1 MDWGTTLLLMLAVLM
16 VILLS
21 GIPVAFAF
29 LLFNLL
35 GIFYFMGPNGL
46 NVLSV
51 SLFSSIS
58 MFAIAPVPLF
68 IFMGTV
74 MFHSGMAKRVI
85 DIIDS
90 WMGRMPGRLSVL
102 TLVSGTIFST
112 LSGSTIATAGTLG
125 TLLVPEMENR
135 GYHKSMA
142 MGPIMGVGGLAMI
155 IPPSALAVVLG
166 SLGKISIGKLL
177 IGGILPGLLIAALY
191 LTYII
196 GRCYLQPSVAPS
208 YVVDRTSLSKKI
220 IDTAKYAL
228 PMLSII
234 VAVLGSIFFGI
245 ATPTEAASLGAVTS
259 LILCAFYGKLNLK
272 TLRDASISAVE
283 VTAMVFMIIA
293 GSIAFSQILAFSGVS
308 RELIEV
314 ITKLEVSPFLILLGM
329 LFTTLILGTF
339 MEQIAIMMI
348 TLPVYMPVIRA
359 LGFDDVWFGILML
372 INIEIAL
379 TTPPFGM
386 ICFVMK
392 GVAPEDTSMTD
403 VYRAAIPFIICDIIA
418 MGLLILFPSIV
429 TFLPNI
435 MRG

>member
-1 MDWGTTLLLMLAVLM
+1 MDWGITLLLMLAVLM

-35 GIFYFMGPNGL
+35 GTLYLMGPNGIEQI
-46 NVLSV
+46 SV
-51 SLFSSIS
+51 SIFSSVTK
-58 MFAIAPVPLF
+58 FVIAPVPLF
-68 IFMGTV
+68 ILMGTI
-74 MFHSGMAKRVI
+74 MFHSGMAKSVI
-85 DIIDS
+85 DIMDS

-102 TLVSGTIFST
+102 TLVSGTIFAT
-112 LSGSTIATAGTLG
+112 LSGSTIATSGTLG
-125 TLLVPEMENR
+125 TLLVPEMQKR

-142 MGPIMGVGGLAMI
+142 IGPIMGVGGLAMI

-177 IGGILPGLLIAALY
+177 IGGILPGLLIAAFY
-191 LTYII
+191 LSYII
-196 GRCYLQPSVAPS
+196 GRSVLQPSVAPS
-208 YVVDRTSLSKKI
+208 YVVDRKTLAKKI
-220 IDTAKYAL
+220 NNTAKYAL
-228 PMLSII
+228 PLLSII

-245 ATPTEAASLGAVTS
+245 ATPTEAAALGAFMA
-259 LILCAFYGKLNLK
+259 LILSAIYGKLNRKMLSA
-272 TLRDASISAVE
+272 ASMGAVE
-283 VTAMVFMIIA
+283 VTAMVFLIIA
-293 GSIAFSQILAFSGVS
+293 GSTAFSQILAFSGVS
-308 RELIEV
+308 RELIQV
-314 ITKLEVSPFLILLGM
+314 ITKADVSPILILLGI
-329 LFTTLILGTF
+329 LVTTLILGTF

-348 TLPVYMPVIRA
+348 TLPVYMPVIRS

-392 GVAPEDTSMTD
+392 GVTPADTSMTD
-403 VYRAAIPFIICDIIA
+403 VYKAALPFIVCDII
-418 MGLLILFPSIV
+418 GISLLILFPGIV

-435 MRG
+435 MR

>member
-1 MDWGTTLLLMLAVLM
+1 MAWGITLIAMLAVLM

-21 GIPVAFAF
+21 GIPIAFAF

-35 GIFYFMGPNGL
+35 GVLYLMGPDGISQ
-46 NVLSV
+46 LSV
-51 SLFSSIS
+51 SMFSSLS
-58 MFAIAPVPLF
+58 KFVIAPVPLF

-85 DIIDS
+85 DIMDG

-112 LSGSTIATAGTLG
+112 LSGSTIATSGTLG
-125 TLLVPEMENR
+125 KLLIPEMQER
-135 GYHKSMA
+135 GYKNAMA
-142 MGPIMGVGGLAMI
+142 IGPIMGVGGLAMV

-177 IGGILPGLLIAALY
+177 IGGILPGLLMATVY

-196 GRCYLQPSVAPS
+196 GRCWLQPSAAPS
-208 YVVDRTSLSKKI
+208 YVVTQIPLSKRI
-220 IDTAKYAL
+220 VYTIRYAL
-228 PMLSII
+228 PLLSII
-234 VAVLGSIFFGI
+234 AAVLGSIFFGI
-245 ATPTEAASLGAVTS
+245 ATPTEAAALGAVTS
-259 LILCAFYGKLNLK
+259 LILCAVYGKLSRETLK
-272 TLRDASISAVE
+272 KASLDAVE
-283 VTAMVFMIIA
+283 ITAMVFLIIA
-293 GSIAFSQILAFSGVS
+293 GSTAFSQILAFSGVS
-308 RELIEV
+308 RELIDV
-314 ITKLEVSPFLILLGM
+314 ITKADLSPFLILLGM
-329 LFTTLILGTF
+329 LLTTLILGTF

-392 GVAPEDTSMTD
+392 AVCPPGTRLTD
-403 VYRAAIPFIICDIIA
+403 VYAAALPFIVCDLIT
-418 MGLLILFPSIV
+418 MGLIILFPSIV
-429 TFLPNI
+429 TFLPSF
-435 MRG
+435 M

>member
-1 MDWGTTLLLMLAVLM
+1 MDWATTISLMLALLM
-16 VILLS
+16 FLLLS

-35 GIFYFMGPNGL
+35 SILYFMGPNGI
-46 NVLSV
+46 NVLTV

-58 MFAIAPVPLF
+58 VFVIAPVPLF

-85 DIIDS
+85 DIMDK
-90 WMGRMPGRLSVL
+90 WMGRMPGRLSAL
-102 TLVSGTIFST
+102 TLVSGTVFST
-112 LSGSTIATAGTLG
+112 LSGSTIATTGTLG
-125 TLLVPEMENR
+125 TLLVPEMEAR
-135 GYHKSMA
+135 GYKKTMA
-142 MGPIMGVGGLAMI
+142 IGPIMGVGGLAMI

-177 IGGILPGLLIAALY
+177 IGGILPGLLIAGLY
-191 LTYII
+191 LSYII

-208 YVVDRTSLSKKI
+208 YVVDRTSLSEKL

-228 PMLSII
+228 PLLLII

-259 LILCAFYGKLNLK
+259 LILCAIYGKLNRQ
-272 TLRDASISAVE
+272 TLSAASMGAVE

-293 GSIAFSQILAFSGVS
+293 GSMAFSQILAFSGVS

-314 ITKLEVSPFLILLGM
+314 ITKLDVSPTLIILGM
-329 LFTTLILGTF
+329 LITTLILGTF
-339 MEQIAIMMI
+339 MEQIAIMLI

-392 GVAPEDTSMTD
+392 GVAPRDTTMSD
-403 VYRAAIPFIICDIIA
+403 VYMAALPFIICDVIA
-418 MGLLILFPSIV
+418 IALLILFPGIV

-435 MRG
+435 MR

>member
-1 MDWGTTLLLMLAVLM
+1 MDWGTTLILMLAALM

-46 NVLSV
+46 NTLSV
-51 SLFSSIS
+51 SLFSSVSKFI
-58 MFAIAPVPLF
+58 IAPVPLF

-102 TLVSGTIFST
+102 TLVSGTVFST

-125 TLLVPEMENR
+125 TLLVPEMQNR
-135 GYHKSMA
+135 GYNKSMA
-142 MGPIMGVGGLAMI
+142 IGPIMGVGGLAMI

-166 SLGKISIGKLL
+166 SLGRISIGKLL

-196 GRCYLQPSVAPS
+196 GRCYLQPSVAPI
-208 YVVDRTSLSKKI
+208 YVVDRTALGKRI
-220 IDTAKYAL
+220 MDTVKYAL
-228 PMLSII
+228 PMLLII

-245 ATPTEAASLGAVTS
+245 ATPTEAAALGAVTS
-259 LILCAFYGKLNLK
+259 LILCAIYGKLNWK
-272 TLRDASISAVE
+272 TIGDASMGAVKI
-283 VTAMVFMIIA
+283 TAMVFLIIA
-293 GSIAFSQILAFSGVS
+293 GSLAFSQILAFSGVS
-308 RELIEV
+308 RELIQV
-314 ITKLEVSPFLILLGM
+314 ITKLDVSPLLILLGM

-359 LGFDDVWFGILML
+359 FGFDDVWFGILML

-386 ICFVMK
+386 LCFVMK
-392 GVAPEDTSMTD
+392 SVAPKDTTMTE
-403 VYRAAIPFIICDIIA
+403 VYKAAIPFIICDIIA
-418 MGLLILFPSIV
+418 IVFLILWPSIV
-429 TFLPNI
+429 TILPAI

>member
-1 MDWGTTLLLMLAVLM
+1 MDWGTTLLLILAVLM

-35 GIFYFMGPNGL
+35 GVMYLMGPGGITQ
-46 NVLSV
+46 LSV
-51 SLFSSIS
+51 SMFSSIS
-58 MFAIAPVPLF
+58 KFIIAPVPLF

-85 DIIDS
+85 DIMDS

-102 TLVSGTIFST
+102 TLVSGTVFST
-112 LSGSTIATAGTLG
+112 LSGSTIATTGTLG
-125 TLLVPEMENR
+125 TLLIPEMRNR

-142 MGPIMGVGGLAMI
+142 IGPIMGVGGLAMI

-177 IGGILPGLLIAALY
+177 IGGILPGLMIAVLY
-191 LTYII
+191 LSYII
-196 GRCYLQPSVAPS
+196 GRCYLQPSMAPS
-208 YVVDRTSLSKKI
+208 YVVDRTTLAKRI
-220 IDTAKYAL
+220 NDTIKYAL
-228 PMLSII
+228 PLLLII

-245 ATPTEAASLGAVTS
+245 ATPTEAAALGAVTS
-259 LILCAFYGKLNLK
+259 LILCAFYRKLNRK
-272 TLRDASISAVE
+272 TLGDAALSAVE
-283 VTAMVFMIIA
+283 ITAMVFMIIA
-293 GSIAFSQILAFSGVS
+293 GSTAFSQILAFSGVS
-308 RELIEV
+308 RELIQV
-314 ITKLEVSPFLILLGM
+314 ITKADISPILILSGM
-329 LFTTLILGTF
+329 LLTTLVLGTF

-386 ICFVMK
+386 LCFVMK
-392 GVAPEDTSMTD
+392 GVAPKDTTMTD
-403 VYRAAIPFIICDIIA
+403 VYKAAIPFIICDIIA
-418 MGLLILFPSIV
+418 IGLIIPFPSIV
-429 TFLPNI
+429 TFLPNV
-435 MRG
+435 MR

>member
-1 MDWGTTLLLMLAVLM
+1 MDWSVTLIVMLVVLM

-21 GIPVAFAF
+21 GIPIAFAF

-35 GIFYFMGPNGL
+35 GVLYLMGPDGL
-46 NVLSV
+46 TQLSV
-51 SLFSSIS
+51 SMFSSLTK
-58 MFAIAPVPLF
+58 FVIAPVPLF
-68 IFMGTV
+68 IFMGTI

-85 DIIDS
+85 DIMDG

-102 TLVSGTIFST
+102 TLVSGTIFAT
-112 LSGSTIATAGTLG
+112 LSGSTIATSGTLG
-125 TLLVPEMENR
+125 KLLIPEMQSR
-135 GYHKSMA
+135 GYKKSMA
-142 MGPIMGVGGLAMI
+142 IGPIMGVGGLAMI

-177 IGGILPGLLIAALY
+177 IGGILPGLLMAAVY

-208 YVVDRTSLSKKI
+208 YVVDHIPLAKRITSTI
-220 IDTAKYAL
+220 KYAL
-228 PMLSII
+228 PLLSII
-234 VAVLGSIFFGI
+234 AAVLGSIFFGV
-245 ATPTEAASLGAVTS
+245 ATPTEAAALGAVTS
-259 LILCAFYGKLNLK
+259 LVLCAVYGKLDK
-272 TLRDASISAVE
+272 TTMKKASLDAVE
-283 VTAMVFMIIA
+283 ITAMVFLIIA
-293 GSIAFSQILAFSGVS
+293 GSTAFSQILAFSGVS

-314 ITKLEVSPFLILLGM
+314 VTKADISPILILFGM
-329 LFTTLILGTF
+329 LLTTLVLGTF

-348 TLPVYMPVIRA
+348 TLPVYMPVVRA

-392 GVAPEDTSMTD
+392 GVSPPDTTMTD
-403 VYRAAIPFIICDIIA
+403 VYWAAMPFILCDVIA
-418 MGLLILFPSIV
+418 IALIMIFPQIV
-429 TFLPNI
+429 TFLPSF
-435 MRG
+435 M

>member
-1 MDWGTTLLLMLAVLM
+1 MDWGTTLLVMLALLM

-29 LLFNLL
+29 LVFNIL
-35 GIFYFMGPNGL
+35 GTLYLMGL
-46 NVLSV
+46 NGIEQISV
-51 SLFSSIS
+51 SMFSSVAV
-58 MFAIAPVPLF
+58 FVIAPVPLF
-68 IFMGTV
+68 ILMGTI
-74 MFHSGMAKRVI
+74 MFHSGMAKRMI
-85 DIIDS
+85 DILDS

-102 TLVSGTIFST
+102 TLVSGTIFAT
-112 LSGSTIATAGTLG
+112 LSGSTIATSGTLG
-125 TLLVPEMENR
+125 TLLVPEMESR

-142 MGPIMGVGGLAMI
+142 IGPIMGVGGLAMI

-191 LTYII
+191 LSYII
-196 GRCYLQPSVAPS
+196 GRCALQPSMAPS
-208 YVVDRTSLSKKI
+208 YSVDPIPLARKI
-220 IDTAKYAL
+220 NNTLKYAL
-228 PMLSII
+228 PMVLII
-234 VAVLGSIFFGI
+234 VAVLGSIFLGV
-245 ATPTEAASLGAVTS
+245 ATPTEAAALGAFMA
-259 LILCAFYGKLNLK
+259 LILSAVYGKLNRKMLSA
-272 TLRDASISAVE
+272 ASLGAVE
-283 VTAMVFMIIA
+283 VTAMVFLIIA
-293 GSIAFSQILAFSGVS
+293 GSTAFSQILAFSGVS
-308 RELIEV
+308 QQLIQV
-314 ITKLEVSPFLILLGM
+314 ITKADVSPLLILVGM
-329 LFTTLILGTF
+329 LVTTLVLGTF

-359 LGFDDVWFGILML
+359 LGFNDVWFGILML

-392 GVAPEDTSMTD
+392 GVAPADTSMAE
-403 VYRAAIPFIICDIIA
+403 VYKAALPFIVCDIIA
-418 MGLLILFPSIV
+418 TILLILFPGIV

>member
-1 MDWGTTLLLMLAVLM
+1 MAWGITLTAMLAVLM

-21 GIPVAFAF
+21 GIPIAFAF

-35 GIFYFMGPNGL
+35 GVLYLMGPDGISQ
-46 NVLSV
+46 LSV
-51 SLFSSIS
+51 SMFSSLS
-58 MFAIAPVPLF
+58 KFVIAPVPLF

-85 DIIDS
+85 DIMDG

-112 LSGSTIATAGTLG
+112 LSGSTIATSGTLG
-125 TLLVPEMENR
+125 KLLIPEMQER
-135 GYHKSMA
+135 GYKNAMA
-142 MGPIMGVGGLAMI
+142 IGPIMGVGGLAMV

-177 IGGILPGLLIAALY
+177 IGGILPGLLMATVY

-196 GRCYLQPSVAPS
+196 GRCWLQPSAAPS
-208 YVVDRTSLSKKI
+208 YVVTPIPLYERI
-220 IDTAKYAL
+220 IYTVRYAL
-228 PMLSII
+228 PLLSII
-234 VAVLGSIFFGI
+234 AAVLGSIFFGI
-245 ATPTEAASLGAVTS
+245 ATPTEAAALGAVTS
-259 LILCAFYGKLNLK
+259 LILCAVYGKLSRETLK
-272 TLRDASISAVE
+272 KASLDAVE
-283 VTAMVFMIIA
+283 ITAMVFLIIA
-293 GSIAFSQILAFSGVS
+293 GSTAFSQILAFSGVS

-314 ITKLEVSPFLILLGM
+314 ITKADLSPFLILLGM
-329 LFTTLILGTF
+329 LLTTLILGTF

-392 GVAPEDTSMTD
+392 AVCPPGTRLTD
-403 VYRAAIPFIICDIIA
+403 VYAAALPFIVCDLIT
-418 MGLLILFPSIV
+418 MGLIILFPSIV
-429 TFLPNI
+429 TFLPSF
-435 MRG
+435 M

>member
-1 MDWGTTLLLMLAVLM
+1 MAWGITLTAMLAVLM

-21 GIPVAFAF
+21 GIPIAFAF

-35 GIFYFMGPNGL
+35 GVLYLMGPDGISQ
-46 NVLSV
+46 LSV
-51 SLFSSIS
+51 SMFSSLS
-58 MFAIAPVPLF
+58 KFVIAPVPLF

-85 DIIDS
+85 DIMDG

-112 LSGSTIATAGTLG
+112 LSGSTIATSGTLG
-125 TLLVPEMENR
+125 KLLIPEMQQR
-135 GYHKSMA
+135 GYNNSMA
-142 MGPIMGVGGLAMI
+142 IGPIMGVGGLAMV

-177 IGGILPGLLIAALY
+177 IGGILPGLLMATVY

-196 GRCYLQPSVAPS
+196 GRCWLQPSAAPS
-208 YVVDRTSLSKKI
+208 YVVTKIPLSERI
-220 IDTAKYAL
+220 IYTVRYAL
-228 PMLSII
+228 PLLSII
-234 VAVLGSIFFGI
+234 AAVLGSIFFGI
-245 ATPTEAASLGAVTS
+245 ATPTEAAALGAVTS
-259 LILCAFYGKLNLK
+259 LVLCAVYGKLSRETLK
-272 TLRDASISAVE
+272 KASLDAVE
-283 VTAMVFMIIA
+283 ITAMVFLIIA
-293 GSIAFSQILAFSGVS
+293 GSTAFSQILAFSGVS

-314 ITKLEVSPFLILLGM
+314 ITKADLSPFLILLGM
-329 LFTTLILGTF
+329 LLTTLILGTF

-392 GVAPEDTSMTD
+392 AVCPPGTRLTD
-403 VYRAAIPFIICDIIA
+403 VYAAALPFIACDLIT
-418 MGLLILFPSIV
+418 MGLIILFPSIV
-429 TFLPNI
+429 TFLPSF
-435 MRG
+435 M

>member
-1 MDWGTTLLLMLAVLM
+1 MTWGITLTAMLAVLM

-21 GIPVAFAF
+21 GIPIAFAF

-35 GIFYFMGPNGL
+35 GVLYLMGPDG
-46 NVLSV
+46 VSQLSV
-51 SLFSSIS
+51 SMFSSLS
-58 MFAIAPVPLF
+58 KFVIAPVPLF

-85 DIIDS
+85 DIMDG

-102 TLVSGTIFST
+102 TLLSGTIFST
-112 LSGSTIATAGTLG
+112 LSGSTIATSGTLG
-125 TLLVPEMENR
+125 KLLIPEMQER
-135 GYHKSMA
+135 GYKNAMA
-142 MGPIMGVGGLAMI
+142 IGPIMGVGGLAMV

-177 IGGILPGLLIAALY
+177 IGGILPGLLMATVY

-196 GRCYLQPSVAPS
+196 GRCWLQPSAAPS
-208 YVVDRTSLSKKI
+208 YVVTHIPLSQRI
-220 IDTAKYAL
+220 IHTVKYAL
-228 PMLSII
+228 PLLSII
-234 VAVLGSIFFGI
+234 AAVLGSIFFGV
-245 ATPTEAASLGAVTS
+245 ATPTEAAALGAVTS
-259 LILCAFYGKLNLK
+259 LILCAIYGKLSKETLK
-272 TLRDASISAVE
+272 KASLDAVE
-283 VTAMVFMIIA
+283 ITAMVFLIIA
-293 GSIAFSQILAFSGVS
+293 GSTAFSQILAFSGVS

-314 ITKLEVSPFLILLGM
+314 ITKADLSPFLILLGM
-329 LFTTLILGTF
+329 LLTTLILGTF

-392 GVAPEDTSMTD
+392 AVCPPGTRLTD
-403 VYRAAIPFIICDIIA
+403 VYAAAIPFIICDLIT
-418 MGLLILFPSIV
+418 MGLIILFPGIV
-429 TFLPNI
+429 TFLPSF
-435 MRG
+435 M

>member
-1 MDWGTTLLLMLAVLM
+1 MAWGITLTAMLAVLM

-21 GIPVAFAF
+21 GIPIAFAF

-35 GIFYFMGPNGL
+35 GVLYLMGPDGISQ
-46 NVLSV
+46 LSV
-51 SLFSSIS
+51 SMFSSLS
-58 MFAIAPVPLF
+58 KFVIAPVPLF

-85 DIIDS
+85 DIMDG

-112 LSGSTIATAGTLG
+112 LSGSTIATSGTLG
-125 TLLVPEMENR
+125 KLLIPEMQQR
-135 GYHKSMA
+135 GYNNSMA
-142 MGPIMGVGGLAMI
+142 IGPIMGVGGLAMV

-177 IGGILPGLLIAALY
+177 IGGILPGLLMATVY

-196 GRCYLQPSVAPS
+196 GRCWLQPSAAPS
-208 YVVDRTSLSKKI
+208 YVVTKI
-220 IDTAKYAL
+220 PLAERIIYTVRYAL
-228 PMLSII
+228 PLLSII
-234 VAVLGSIFFGI
+234 AAVLGSIFFGI
-245 ATPTEAASLGAVTS
+245 ATPTEAAALGAVTS
-259 LILCAFYGKLNLK
+259 LILCAVYGKLSRETLK
-272 TLRDASISAVE
+272 KASLDAVE
-283 VTAMVFMIIA
+283 ITAMVFLIIA
-293 GSIAFSQILAFSGVS
+293 GSTAFSQILAFSGVS

-314 ITKLEVSPFLILLGM
+314 ITKADLSPFLILLGM
-329 LFTTLILGTF
+329 LLTTLILGTF

-392 GVAPEDTSMTD
+392 AVCPPGTRLTD
-403 VYRAAIPFIICDIIA
+403 VYAAALPFIACDLIT
-418 MGLLILFPSIV
+418 MGLIILFPSIV
-429 TFLPNI
+429 TFLPSF
-435 MRG
+435 M

>member
-1 MDWGTTLLLMLAVLM
+1 MAWGITLTAMLAVLM

-21 GIPVAFAF
+21 GIPIAFAF

-35 GIFYFMGPNGL
+35 GVLYLMGPDGISQ
-46 NVLSV
+46 LSV
-51 SLFSSIS
+51 SMFSSLS
-58 MFAIAPVPLF
+58 KFVIAPVPLF

-85 DIIDS
+85 DIMDG

-112 LSGSTIATAGTLG
+112 LSGSTIATSGTLG
-125 TLLVPEMENR
+125 KLLIPEMQER
-135 GYHKSMA
+135 GYKNAMA
-142 MGPIMGVGGLAMI
+142 IGPIMGVGGLAMV

-177 IGGILPGLLIAALY
+177 IGGILPGLLMATVY

-196 GRCYLQPSVAPS
+196 GRCWLQPSAAPS
-208 YVVDRTSLSKKI
+208 YVVTQIPLSKRI
-220 IDTAKYAL
+220 VYTIRYAL
-228 PMLSII
+228 PLLSII
-234 VAVLGSIFFGI
+234 AAVLGSIFFGI
-245 ATPTEAASLGAVTS
+245 ATPTEAAALGAVTS
-259 LILCAFYGKLNLK
+259 LILCAVYGKLSRETLK
-272 TLRDASISAVE
+272 KASLDAVE
-283 VTAMVFMIIA
+283 ITAMVFLIIA
-293 GSIAFSQILAFSGVS
+293 GSTAFSQILAFSGVS

-314 ITKLEVSPFLILLGM
+314 ITKADLSPFLILLGM
-329 LFTTLILGTF
+329 LLTTLILGTF

-392 GVAPEDTSMTD
+392 AVCPPGTRLTD
-403 VYRAAIPFIICDIIA
+403 VYAAALPFIVCDLIT
-418 MGLLILFPSIV
+418 MGLIILFPSIV
-429 TFLPNI
+429 TFLPSF
-435 MRG
+435 M

>member
-1 MDWGTTLLLMLAVLM
+1 MAWGITLTAMLAVLM

-21 GIPVAFAF
+21 GIPIAFAF

-35 GIFYFMGPNGL
+35 GVLYLMGPDGISQ
-46 NVLSV
+46 LSV
-51 SLFSSIS
+51 SMFSSLS
-58 MFAIAPVPLF
+58 KFVIAPVPLF

-85 DIIDS
+85 DIMDG

-112 LSGSTIATAGTLG
+112 LSGSTIATSGTLG
-125 TLLVPEMENR
+125 KLLIPEMQQR
-135 GYHKSMA
+135 GYNNSMA
-142 MGPIMGVGGLAMI
+142 IGPIMGVGGLAMV

-177 IGGILPGLLIAALY
+177 IGGILPGLLMATVY

-196 GRCYLQPSVAPS
+196 GRCWLQPSAAPS
-208 YVVDRTSLSKKI
+208 YVVTQIPLSERI
-220 IDTAKYAL
+220 IYTVRYAL
-228 PMLSII
+228 PLLSII
-234 VAVLGSIFFGI
+234 AAVLGSIFFGI
-245 ATPTEAASLGAVTS
+245 ATPTEAAALGAVTS
-259 LILCAFYGKLNLK
+259 LILCAVYGKLSRETLK
-272 TLRDASISAVE
+272 KASLDAVE
-283 VTAMVFMIIA
+283 ITAMVFLIIA
-293 GSIAFSQILAFSGVS
+293 GSTAFSQILAFSGVS

-314 ITKLEVSPFLILLGM
+314 ITKADLSPFLILLGM
-329 LFTTLILGTF
+329 LLTTLILGTF

-392 GVAPEDTSMTD
+392 AVCPPGTRLTD
-403 VYRAAIPFIICDIIA
+403 VYAAALPFIACDLIT
-418 MGLLILFPSIV
+418 MGLIILFPSIV
-429 TFLPNI
+429 TFLPSF
-435 MRG
+435 M

>member
-1 MDWGTTLLLMLAVLM
+1 MDWSVTLIVMLVVLM

-21 GIPVAFAF
+21 GIPIAFAF

-35 GIFYFMGPNGL
+35 GVLYLMGPDGL
-46 NVLSV
+46 TQLSV
-51 SLFSSIS
+51 SMFSSLTK
-58 MFAIAPVPLF
+58 FVIAPVPLF
-68 IFMGTV
+68 IFMGTI

-85 DIIDS
+85 DIMDG

-102 TLVSGTIFST
+102 TLVSGTIFAT
-112 LSGSTIATAGTLG
+112 LSGSTIATSGTLG
-125 TLLVPEMENR
+125 KLLIPEMQSR
-135 GYHKSMA
+135 GYKKSMA
-142 MGPIMGVGGLAMI
+142 IGPIMGVGGLAMI

-177 IGGILPGLLIAALY
+177 IGGILPGLLMAAVY

-208 YVVDRTSLSKKI
+208 YVVDHIPLTKRITSTI
-220 IDTAKYAL
+220 KYAL
-228 PMLSII
+228 PLLSII
-234 VAVLGSIFFGI
+234 AAVLGSIFFGI
-245 ATPTEAASLGAVTS
+245 ATPTEAAALGAVTS
-259 LILCAFYGKLNLK
+259 LVLCAVYGKLDK
-272 TLRDASISAVE
+272 TTMKKASLDAVE
-283 VTAMVFMIIA
+283 ITAMVFLIIA
-293 GSIAFSQILAFSGVS
+293 GSTAFSQILAFSGVS

-314 ITKLEVSPFLILLGM
+314 VTKADISPILILFGM
-329 LFTTLILGTF
+329 LLTTLVLGTF

-348 TLPVYMPVIRA
+348 TLPVYMPVVRA

-392 GVAPEDTSMTD
+392 GVSPPDTTMTD
-403 VYRAAIPFIICDIIA
+403 VYWAAMPFILCDVFAIA
-418 MGLLILFPSIV
+418 LILIFPQIV
-429 TFLPNI
+429 TFLPSF
-435 MRG
+435 M